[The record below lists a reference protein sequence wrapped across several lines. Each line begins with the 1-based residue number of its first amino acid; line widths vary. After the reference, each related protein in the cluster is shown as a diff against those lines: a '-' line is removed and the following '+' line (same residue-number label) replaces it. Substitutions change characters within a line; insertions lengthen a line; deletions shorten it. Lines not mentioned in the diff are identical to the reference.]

1 MIEYMKKSVKTLA
14 IAVLALFIGGQSL
27 QAQTRHA
34 LIVGI
39 SDYGN
44 AKEDPNKWSNI
55 SGANDVTLLSPLFKQ
70 QGYKVTTLTDAQA
83 TYSGITSALK
93 KVAKVSKKG
102 DIVYLHFSMH
112 GQPFEDLNGD
122 EADGWDEAL
131 IPVDAQMQYIKG
143 KYEGKKHLI
152 DDELEKY
159 ISQIRSKIGPN
170 GNLYVVLDACH
181 SGTASRGD
189 DDHIR
194 GVREGF
200 TRSGKYYTP
209 DRSKETNEYFK
220 IPTSKGQSPVTFLE
234 ACRSYQLN
242 REVRDTDTNVWYGSL
257 SYYIAKAMK
266 EYEIGNSNNWI
277 DYVRTSMSKNPKL
290 RKQNMVIET
299 SAK

>member
-1 MIEYMKKSVKTLA
+1 MKKLIKTLA
-14 IAVLALFIGGQSL
+14 VAVLVLFIGGQTAQV
-27 QAQTRHA
+27 QAQTKRA

-55 SGANDVTLLSPLFKQ
+55 SGANDVALLSPLFKQ
-70 QGYKVTTLTDAQA
+70 QGYKVTTLSDAQA

-93 KVAKVSKKG
+93 KIAKQSQKG

-131 IPVDAQMQYIKG
+131 IPVDAQMQYAKG
-143 KYEGKKHLI
+143 KYEGKNHLI

-159 ISQIRSKIGPN
+159 ISQIRSKIGTN
-170 GNLYVVLDACH
+170 GQLYVVLDACH
-181 SGTASRGD
+181 SGTSSRGD
-189 DDHIR
+189 EDRVR
-194 GVREGF
+194 GVRDGF

-209 DRSKETNEYFK
+209 DRSKEANEYFK
-220 IPTSKGQSPVTFLE
+220 IPTAKGQSPVTILE

-242 REVRDTDTNVWYGSL
+242 REVRDTATNVWYGSL

-266 EYEIGNSNNWI
+266 EYKIGRSNDWI
-277 DYVRTSMSKNPKL
+277 DYVKTEKSKNKKL
-290 RKQNMVIET
+290 RRQNIVIET
-299 SAK
+299 SAR

>member
-1 MIEYMKKSVKTLA
+1 MKTVNLQTIFRILFTCF
-14 IAVLALFIGGQSL
+14 IVLSSL
-27 QAQTRHA
+27 NASAQTKHA
-34 LIVGI
+34 LIIGI

-44 AKEDPNKWSNI
+44 AKKDPNKWSNI
-55 SGANDVTLLSPLFKQ
+55 SGANDVALLSPLFKQ

-93 KVAKVSKKG
+93 KVVKQSQKG

-131 IPVDAQMQYIKG
+131 IPVDAQMYYAKG
-143 KYEGKKHLI
+143 KYEGKNHLL

-159 ISQIRSKIGPN
+159 ISQIRSKIGTN
-170 GNLYVVLDACH
+170 GQLYVVLDACH

-189 DDHIR
+189 DEHIR

-209 DRSKETNEYFK
+209 DRTKETNEYFK
-220 IPTSKGQSPVTFLE
+220 VPTSKGQSPVTIVE

-242 REVRDTDTNVWYGSL
+242 KEVRDTDTNVWYGSL
-257 SYYIAKAMK
+257 SYYIAKAMEEHK
-266 EYEIGNSNNWI
+266 IGSSNDWI
-277 DYVRTSMSKNPKL
+277 DYVKTSMSKNPKL
-290 RKQNMVIET
+290 RRQNMVIES
-299 SAK
+299 SAR

>member
-1 MIEYMKKSVKTLA
+1 MKLFRIQTIV
-14 IAVLALFIGGQSL
+14 ALLVVSMLGLFNL
-27 QAQTRHA
+27 NVNAQTKHA

-55 SGANDVTLLSPLFKQ
+55 SGANDVALLSPLFKQ
-70 QGYKVTTLTDAQA
+70 QGYKVMTLTDAQA

-122 EADGWDEAL
+122 ETDGWDEAL
-131 IPVDAQMQYIKG
+131 IPVDAQMQFTEG
-143 KYEGKKHLI
+143 KYEGKKHLV
-152 DDELEKY
+152 DDELERY
-159 ISQIRSKIGPN
+159 ISKIRSNVGTN
-170 GNLYVVLDACH
+170 GKLYVVLDACH
-181 SGTASRGD
+181 SGRASRGD

-194 GVREGF
+194 GIREGF

-209 DRSKETNEYFK
+209 DRSKETNDYFK
-220 IPTSKGQSPVTFLE
+220 VPTSNGQSPVIFLE

-257 SYYIAKAMK
+257 SYYIAKAMRNHTISYTEDWIEAVK
-266 EYEIGNSNNWI
+266 SGMSN
-277 DYVRTSMSKNPKL
+277 DRKL
-290 RKQNMVIET
+290 RRQNMVIEK
-299 SAK
+299 SK